1 MTFLKIFLN
10 SFLRSF
16 KAATVAVLLASAGFS
31 HADAVADAFDAIE
44 LSTEQS
50 EHFNQV
56 MGVFVRALKAS
67 KSDRRKLRDVLDG
80 ADEPMHDIL
89 TAGQWGP
96 YLKYK
101 QLIAAQA
108 LAP

>member
-1 MTFLKIFLN
+1 MTFLKIFLK

-16 KAATVAVLLASAGFS
+16 KAATVAVLLAIAGFS

-101 QLIAAQA
+101 QMIAAQA